1 MVVLGK
7 FLDECFIV
15 HNSSVC
21 CSDNTAADVPK
32 APDNLLRRRLG
43 HGGDDQMCH
52 PASSTLA
59 RCEDGA
65 PLRLDAA
72 AVGDSIRTPSGCE
85 PITGLFHADAEAI
98 GAYHKLTTRGGATVS
113 ISDEH
118 WLFVNGVEADPAT
131 VKLGDLLTT
140 ASGRQEAVTRIE
152 RSVAERGAFHIMV
165 ASGAYYVDGVA
176 ASTYIAHVPLGVWK
190 VFADGYASLRY
201 KMGAPI
207 APEGDGYLSMT
218 WPLAVYASLGVRS
231 EASLRAL
238 WPLTTAAAVLTEL
251 ANTLIASRGAAIAA
265 AATAVV
271 ARKVATAHKMG
282 AAA

>member
-1 MVVLGK
+1 MNLNGGST
-7 FLDECFIV
+7 DSPAAAV
-15 HNSSVC
+15 HHYVC
-21 CSDNTAADVPK
+21 RDGALVQRNAQ
-32 APDNLLRRRLG
+32 RRQLG
-43 HGGDDQMCH
+43 HGSGDETCH

-65 PLRLDAA
+65 PLRLDAV

-98 GAYHKLTTRGGATVS
+98 GAYHKLTTRGGVTVS

-152 RSVAERGAFHIMV
+152 REVVERGAFHIMV

-207 APEGDGYLSMT
+207 APEGEGYFSIT
-218 WPLAVYASLGVRS
+218 WPLAVYDKLGLSS
-231 EASLRAL
+231 ETALTTL
-238 WPLTTAAAVLTEL
+238 WPLTTAAAALTEL
-251 ANTLIASRGAAIAA
+251 ANSLLGAPAVMALVVVTVAARKNMAASKKVAA
-265 AATAVV
+265 A
-271 ARKVATAHKMG
+271 
-282 AAA
+282 